1 MTVYEH
7 LFGNPERVADF
18 VISEC
23 PYDCQS
29 CPFNG
34 TVCDYGDCLYKG
46 QDAWRAGIIERLS
59 SSTEM

>member
-18 VISEC
+18 IIDNC
-23 PYDCQS
+23 TYDCFS
-29 CPFNG
+29 CPLSG
-34 TVCDYGDCLYKG
+34 TVCDYGDCMYKE
-46 QDAWRAGIIERLS
+46 QDEWRAGILNRLS